1 MKEGNAGEPRKRN
14 PQVGNKEELKMTV
27 NIADH
32 GDAIKDNE
40 KDEERTHGKNK
51 PMSLSLIW

>member
-51 PMSLSLIW
+51 PMSLSLI